1 MRDDDFNGGDGRC
14 MAFLVWSYS
23 QLVPANLLGQRH
35 EIGRR
40 EVGKLPLAVNE

>member
-14 MAFLVWSYS
+14 MACVVWSYS
-23 QLVPANLLGQRH
+23 QLVTANLLGQRH

-40 EVGKLPLAVNE
+40 EVGYCP